1 MSKKLIAVAS
11 AAALALT
18 ALVGIAPASAT
29 TPTITE
35 TTTGSTGSGT
45 AAAPYV
51 VDVPDEGKIQLAT
64 DNTAISIEAGSLAIG
79 DVVTFTSTGAVK
91 LLETEVAAAS
101 KNFNAT
107 TLGKSSF
114 TYTKTNT
121 TAVTI
126 FAYTTSTTAGTVVAT
141 ITRTGGTTISET
153 FHVEG
158 LEGVKYN
165 VTNVSGM
172 PTSLGN
178 TATATVSFTVTDAF
192 GNLVENEAAA
202 VSAGNTRSNVGAPTW
217 NASKK
222 VYEVVVT
229 SPSSSAFVASLDIG
243 AAAVDGFASAA
254 DSFAGVINNTATVSQ
269 ITALTAQVTA
279 LTADYNALANK
290 WNKRVASR
298 TAPKK
303 KVALK

>member
-18 ALVGIAPASAT
+18 ALVGVAPASAT
-29 TPTITE
+29 TPTIAE
-35 TTTGSTGSGT
+35 TATGSTGSGT

-51 VDVPDEGKIQLAT
+51 VDVPSAGKIQVAT
-64 DNTAISIEAGSLAIG
+64 DNTAISILADSLAIG

-91 LLETEVAAAS
+91 MLETEVTAAS

-126 FAYTTSTTAGTVVAT
+126 YAYTTSTTVGTVVAS
-141 ITRTGGTTISET
+141 IARTGGTTISET
-153 FHVEG
+153 FYIEG
-158 LEGVKYN
+158 LAGVKYK
-165 VTNVSGM
+165 VASVVGM
-172 PTSLGN
+172 PTSLSN
-178 TATATVSFTVTDAF
+178 TATATVSFQVTDAF
-192 GNLVENEAAA
+192 DNVIENDAANI
-202 VSAGNTRSNVGAPTW
+202 STGNTRSNVGAPTW
-217 NASKK
+217 NATKK

-243 AAAVDGFASAA
+243 AATIDGFSSPT
-254 DSFAGVINNTATVSQ
+254 DSFAGVINNSVTVSQ
-269 ITALTAQVTA
+269 ITVLTAQVTS
-279 LTADYNALANK
+279 LTADYNALAAK
-290 WNKRVASR
+290 WNKRVAAK